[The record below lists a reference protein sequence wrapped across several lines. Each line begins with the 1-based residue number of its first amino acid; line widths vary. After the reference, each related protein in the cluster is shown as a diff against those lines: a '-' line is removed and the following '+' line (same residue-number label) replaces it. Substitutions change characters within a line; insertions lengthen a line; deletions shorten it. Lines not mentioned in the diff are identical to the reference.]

1 MGINIGAMFAPN
13 AANAV
18 QSWFL
23 KKNGLSYNAD
33 LIGLCNQLQAGTLVE
48 TGKLS
53 ALAEKISGA
62 PVADLKAFAVRYLEV
77 ISTGYNY
84 AFGIAGIAMV
94 VSLAS
99 YLLFKKHLPE
109 RAKTAAGAG
118 AAAMPKDEEKRRI
131 TALFLV
137 FMVVIFFWMSFHQNG
152 LTMTFFARD
161 YTVTSV
167 DPLNNVLFNI
177 WSLLALGLSVVGA
190 VLLVKPSSTPRT
202 RMIGAALATVC
213 GIGGYALYRSFPPV
227 NPVNPVIFQH
237 FNAVFVV
244 FLTPLVVGG
253 FAWLRAR
260 GQEPSAPRKIGIGM
274 IIAALG
280 FVVLLVGSTA
290 LPSPASLTPAGAQEP
305 LPIDPALRISTQWL
319 VQSYLVLT
327 FAGLFLSPMGLSF
340 VSKVAPPRFQGLMQ
354 GCWLG
359 ATALGNQ
366 LLFVGSSMWVRFEV
380 WHVWMIFIVCCLIS
394 AAVIFSLM
402 GRLERAT
409 S

>member
-1 MGINIGAMFAPN
+1 
-13 AANAV
+13 
-18 QSWFL
+18 
-23 KKNGLSYNAD
+23 
-33 LIGLCNQLQAGTLVE
+33 
-48 TGKLS
+48 
-53 ALAEKISGA
+53 
-62 PVADLKAFAVRYLEV
+62 
-77 ISTGYNY
+77 
-84 AFGIAGIAMV
+84 
-94 VSLAS
+94 
-99 YLLFKKHLPE
+99 
-109 RAKTAAGAG
+109 
-118 AAAMPKDEEKRRI
+118 MPKDEEKRRI

-167 DPLNNVLFNI
+167 DPLNNVLFNV
-177 WSLLALGLSVVGA
+177 WSLIALGLSVVGV
-190 VLLVKPSSTPRT
+190 VLLVKPSSTART
-202 RMIGAALATVC
+202 RTIGAGLAVAC
-213 GIGGYALYRSFPPV
+213 AIAVYALYRNFPAV
-227 NPVNPVIFQH
+227 NPIRPVIFQH
-237 FNAVFVV
+237 FNAFFVV

-260 GQEPSAPRKIGIGM
+260 GKEPSAPRKIGIGM

-280 FVVLLVGSTA
+280 FVVLLVGSTGLTSPSA
-290 LPSPASLTPAGAQEP
+290 LAGQPSPV
-305 LPIDPALRISTQWL
+305 RVSTQWL

-327 FAGLFLSPMGLSF
+327 FAELFLSPMGLSF

-394 AAVIFSLM
+394 AGVIFSLM